1 MKEIMTRTR
10 NQFHYAKRRVKKMS
24 SSLRAKRLLEESE
37 QGSCEL
43 LKEMKKI
50 RGDKKAYGDLPN
62 SVGGVSGEENIVE

>member
-1 MKEIMTRTR
+1 
-10 NQFHYAKRRVKKMS
+10 MS